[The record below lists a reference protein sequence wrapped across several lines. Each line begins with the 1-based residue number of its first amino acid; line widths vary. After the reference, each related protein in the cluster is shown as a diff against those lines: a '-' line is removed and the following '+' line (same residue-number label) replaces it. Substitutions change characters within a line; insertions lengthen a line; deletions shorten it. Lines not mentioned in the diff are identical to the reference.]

1 LQKKKYAAILKKKK
15 DAEIKKK
22 AEAALKAIRL
32 AKKAKE

>member
-1 LQKKKYAAILKKKK
+1 LQKKKHAAILKKKK
-15 DAEIKKK
+15 EAEIKKK